1 MKRAFVGCTGQWFS
15 FLKFVARNVPN
26 CLSTTVLADFYCFVV
41 DSGLVPALAGVSHV
55 AIQFPTYEKI
65 KIYLAKRGDYSLMV
79 IFPFT
84 SS

>member
-1 MKRAFVGCTGQWFS
+1 MFQIA
-15 FLKFVARNVPN
+15 
-26 CLSTTVLADFYCFVV
+26 CLPVFADLSCFVV

-65 KIYLAKRGDYSLMV
+65 KIYLAKRGDYSLLVKM
-79 IFPFT
+79 FPFT